1 MFFVVQSILCAE
13 MLHIKLNTFSNALR
27 WFQVCLFF
35 YPYLSFPSALFP
47 LWTALRSSG
56 YNLSLWRRTT
66 FLSVVVDSIYVKRHD
81 WTLPIFCSQAVVISL
96 VLLWQSPQTIWH
108 SSDRDRKA
116 WMLTNCPL
124 STASSNKVMQQL
136 HSSTLVKFH
145 VSCTILEE
153 ECSNTK
159 CRTVIQKSAEQCSIL
174 TIEICHN
181 LWFEVCLWK
190 TSISIHC
197 LTYQHLSHLCT
208 DSNIGGRS
216 CYVIWWPAQ
225 QEQYPIQNDSWYF
238 YGKPFTH
245 THTQMGQ
252 PSGDLAQGHFKPS
265 AIWLVDDLF

>member
-1 MFFVVQSILCAE
+1 MTGHFQFSVLKLWWFLLCYYGSHHKPSGIHLIE
-13 MLHIKLNTFSNALR
+13 IEKHGCSRIVHFQPRHQIK
-27 WFQVCLFF
+27 
-35 YPYLSFPSALFP
+35 
-47 LWTALRSSG
+47 
-56 YNLSLWRRTT
+56 
-66 FLSVVVDSIYVKRHD
+66 
-81 WTLPIFCSQAVVISL
+81 
-96 VLLWQSPQTIWH
+96 
-108 SSDRDRKA
+108 
-116 WMLTNCPL
+116 
-124 STASSNKVMQQL
+124 QQL
-136 HSSTLVKFH
+136 HCSTLVKFH

-197 LTYQHLSHLCT
+197 LAYQRLSHLCT

-252 PSGDLAQGHFKPS
+252 PSGDLAQGHSKPS